1 MAIISFF
8 IYRVSSSLINRLIVC
23 RNVFCFIFFFFSM
36 QVNRPLSMKKEGIQ
50 TRKRKPKNN
59 SGISGNLAGP
69 SGMHKTEIKSDLLGE
84 FSVSNLSFS
93 FFSFAFA
100 SSLPPHII
108 SIVLL
113 FLIDRSQVYLRVKRI
128 IISRVLCILYLC
140 PLFFFCSIKKYVY
153 FFLFRFARSSRKLS
167 KTR

>member
-1 MAIISFF
+1 
-8 IYRVSSSLINRLIVC
+8 
-23 RNVFCFIFFFFSM
+23 
-36 QVNRPLSMKKEGIQ
+36 MKKEGIQ

-84 FSVSNLSFS
+84 FSMSNLSFS

-100 SSLPPHII
+100 SLPPPHHIV

-128 IISRVLCILYLC
+128 IVSRVSSVYFIRVPY
-140 PLFFFCSIKKYVY
+140 FFF
-153 FFLFRFARSSRKLS
+153 LLD
-167 KTR
+167 

>member
-1 MAIISFF
+1 
-8 IYRVSSSLINRLIVC
+8 
-23 RNVFCFIFFFFSM
+23 
-36 QVNRPLSMKKEGIQ
+36 MKKEGIQ

-100 SSLPPHII
+100 SSLPPI
-108 SIVLL
+108 S
-113 FLIDRSQVYLRVKRI
+113 YRI
-128 IISRVLCILYLC
+128 N
-140 PLFFFCSIKKYVY
+140 
-153 FFLFRFARSSRKLS
+153 RFALSNRSI
-167 KTR
+167 TGVPTG

>member
-1 MAIISFF
+1 MCAIFSFF
-8 IYRVSSSLINRLIVC
+8 S
-23 RNVFCFIFFFFSM
+23 VFFFFFSM

-100 SSLPPHII
+100 SLPPPYHIV
-108 SIVLL
+108 SIVFL

-128 IISRVLCILYLC
+128 IVSRVSSVYFIRVPY
-140 PLFFFCSIKKYVY
+140 FFF
-153 FFLFRFARSSRKLS
+153 LLD
-167 KTR
+167 

>member
-1 MAIISFF
+1 
-8 IYRVSSSLINRLIVC
+8 
-23 RNVFCFIFFFFSM
+23 M

-93 FFSFAFA
+93 FFSFAFP
-100 SSLPPHII
+100 SPHII

-140 PLFFFCSIKKYVY
+140 PLFFFCSIKKNVY